1 MQGDIYGLAICNNGL
16 WKEVFSFYN
25 PFLFGKY
32 MRFKEE
38 IGMSEIKIAEKV
50 IIDEPQN
57 VEIAIKN
64 LTGKRVDFEIIRKFI
79 LNEK

>member
-1 MQGDIYGLAICNNGL
+1 
-16 WKEVFSFYN
+16 
-25 PFLFGKY
+25 

-38 IGMSEIKIAEKV
+38 IGMSEIKIGDKV

-79 LNEK
+79 LNEKMSHLCLRRH